1 MIEKPDRY
9 DWRYESDTNG
19 SKFNYLRKELKEL
32 ESENAPLSI
41 MYMAR
46 RSFNS
51 LHNNNVTTIKDLI
64 SKSEKELL
72 NIKGLG
78 PVAISE
84 IEDELEVI
92 NELIETDYKIGKHK
106 KTKQTNRKDPMTIDY
121 KFNEGQIIQDIKEY
135 VDKTYTS
142 HYAQDVTKQATE
154 TIIDQG
160 HGTGFC
166 MGNIL
171 KYAQRYG
178 KKEGKNKNDL
188 LKVIHY
194 AIIQLSQDHH

>member
-1 MIEKPDRY
+1 
-9 DWRYESDTNG
+9 
-19 SKFNYLRKELKEL
+19 
-32 ESENAPLSI
+32 
-41 MYMAR
+41 
-46 RSFNS
+46 
-51 LHNNNVTTIKDLI
+51 
-64 SKSEKELL
+64 
-72 NIKGLG
+72 
-78 PVAISE
+78 
-84 IEDELEVI
+84 
-92 NELIETDYKIGKHK
+92 
-106 KTKQTNRKDPMTIDY
+106 MTDY

-194 AIIQLSQDHH
+194 AIIQLSQDHYKDNLLSSLAWRVSEGST